1 MIQYRKLNSIFGWLV
16 FAIATAVYFLTIE
29 PTVSWWDPGEHIAT
43 AYKLQIGHPPGAPTF
58 QLIGRIFA
66 LFAFG
71 NTAKVALLINSMLS
85 LSSSFTIL
93 FLFWTITMLA
103 RKIIVKN
110 GEMTKANM
118 WTIFTAGFVGSMA
131 FTFSDSFWFSAV
143 EANVF
148 GMSYFFTAIVFWA
161 IMKWDEVADEKHHY
175 RWLIFIAF
183 MIGLSIGVHLLN
195 LLTIPALT
203 LVFYFRKY
211 KTTKWGIVITL
222 LVSFV
227 ITAFIMYFLIPWIP
241 KLAGSFELLFVNS
254 FGLPFNSG
262 TIIYFLLLFGL
273 IIWGLI
279 YTRRKGKPVLNT
291 ILLSLV
297 FILIGYSTFIGLVIR
312 ANAGTPINEDTPKDA
327 ISLVSFLNREQY
339 GTWPFLFGQYYTAP
353 VVDVEDGSPVYKR
366 DDKTGK
372 YIIIDDRKGTIYVYD
387 PRFTTIFP
395 RMWTTDAAR
404 KGASDFYK
412 EYGGPG
418 IPVSVTGPDGNPK
431 TIYKPT
437 FLENIKF
444 FLSYQVKWMYFRYLM
459 WNFSGRQNDIQG
471 TGPND
476 IKNGNWITGIPFIDK
491 MWYGHAMSGIP
502 ENLKNRATNKY
513 YMLPFILGLIGIYF
527 QFKNDYRRGFVVA
540 FLFLM
545 TGLAIIT
552 YLNQQPYEPRERD
565 YSYAG
570 SCYAF
575 SIWIGM
581 GVLSLIEE
589 AKKKLKLKE
598 SLAIGVVAV
607 LATLLVPGIMAQ
619 QNWDDHDRSGKFS
632 TRDFAGDYTNSCDKN
647 AILFTNG
654 DNDTFPLWYS
664 QEVEGKRTDVR
675 IVNLELASGSWY
687 IDQMFNKAY
696 DSDPLPFSIG
706 REQYQPGSNDEVA
719 YYDFGIKG
727 NIELSD
733 FIGFIKSDDP
743 RTFMTTQSGIKVKV
757 FPTRT
762 IKLTVDKEN
771 CLKYGIVPS
780 YYKDKMVDS
789 ICWTIKK
796 NYLTKNDIMMLDIIA
811 TNKWK
816 RPICFSAPSSV
827 KDYFNVDTFSL
838 VEGWV
843 YKLMPVRADRED
855 YIPGLGGVDAL
866 NSYDILMH
874 KSAWG
879 NVNDPHVYIDP
890 ETRNNAYRPKTNI
903 LRVAQ
908 SLIHQGEKK
917 KAVELMDLY
926 FRYFPWQKFSVDMDD
941 ALFASLYFRAGE
953 VQKANKL
960 IEIMGKIYSD
970 DLEYY
975 YSFTGG
981 FAEAYK
987 EDIQNSLEMVRNLQ
1001 MLATQN
1007 NQDKLAKQME
1017 GIFTREAG
1025 KFKQ

>member
-1 MIQYRKLNSIFGWLV
+1 MHQYRKLNNIIGWFV

-71 NTAKVALLINSMLS
+71 NTAKVALLINAMLS

-110 GEMTKANM
+110 GEITKANM

-148 GMSYFFTAIVFWA
+148 GMSYLFTAIVFWA
-161 IMKWDEVADEKHHY
+161 ILKWDEVADEKHHY

-203 LVFYFRKY
+203 LVFYFRKF
-211 KTTKWGIVITL
+211 KTSRWGIVIAL

-227 ITAFIMYFLIPWIP
+227 ITAFIMYILIPWIP
-241 KLAGSFELLFVNS
+241 KLAGNFELLFVNT

-273 IIWGLI
+273 ITWGLI

-291 ILLSLV
+291 VLLSLV
-297 FILIGYSTFIGLVIR
+297 FILIGYSSFVGLVIR
-312 ANAGTPINEDTPKDA
+312 ANAGTPINENAPKDA

-339 GTWPFLFGQYYTAP
+339 GTWPFLFGAYYTAP
-353 VVDVEDGSPVYKR
+353 MVDMEDGTPVYKR
-366 DDKTGK
+366 DDQSGK
-372 YIIIDDRKGTIYVYD
+372 YIVIDDRKNTIPVYD
-387 PRFTTIFP
+387 SRFTTIFP
-395 RMWTTDAAR
+395 RMWSTGR
-404 KGASDFYK
+404 KGAADFYK

-418 IPVSVTGPDGNPK
+418 LPISVTGPDGNSQ

-437 FLENIKF
+437 FLENLKF
-444 FLSYQVKWMYFRYLM
+444 FFSYQVRWMYFRYLM
-459 WNFSGRQNDIQG
+459 WNFSGRQNDVQG

-502 ENLKNRATNKY
+502 ENLQNRATNKY

-527 QFKNDYRRGFVVA
+527 QFKNDYRRGFVVG

-575 SIWIGM
+575 SIWIGI
-581 GVLSLIEE
+581 GVLFLTEQ
-589 AKKKLKLKE
+589 ANKKLKLKE

-619 QNWDDHDRSGKFS
+619 QNWDDHDRSGKFA
-632 TRDFAGDYTNSCDKN
+632 TRDFAANYTNSCDKN

-664 QEVEGKRTDVR
+664 QDVEGKRTDVR

-696 DSDPLPFSIG
+696 DSDPLPFSLG

-719 YYDFGIKG
+719 YYDMGIKG

-743 RTFMTTQSGIKVKV
+743 RSFMTTQSGMKVKV
-757 FPTRT
+757 FPTRN

-771 CLKYGIVPS
+771 CLKYGIVPP
-780 YYKDKMVDS
+780 YFKDKMVDS

-827 KDYFNVDTFSL
+827 KDYFNVDTFCL

-843 YKLMPVRADRED
+843 YKFMPVRADRED
-855 YIPGLGGVDAL
+855 YIPGLGGVDAM

-908 SLIHQGEKK
+908 TLIHIGEKR
-917 KAVELMDLY
+917 KALDVMDL
-926 FRYFPWQKFSVDMDD
+926 FFKYFPWQKFSLDMDD
-941 ALFASLYFRAGE
+941 AIFANLYYKAGE
-953 VQKANKL
+953 VQKANKI
-960 IEIMGKIYSD
+960 IEMMGKVYGD
-970 DLEYY
+970 NLEYY
-975 YSFTGG
+975 YLFTGR
-981 FAEAYK
+981 FADAYK
-987 EDIQNSLEMVRNLQ
+987 DDIQNSLEMIRSLQ

-1017 GIFTREAG
+1017 SLFTREAG